1 MIENLE
7 LGETLAHPSMPAS
20 YVEFVRQLWRTQ
32 TNESQNTFGRELVAA
47 RRRVFLRLLAS
58 ERLGK
63 ELGRIYEM
71 PVGSKIAE
79 ALTSQAVHIPEL
91 WKSEDK
97 RPKKEQV
104 TQFKKLRTAIKEVS
118 SLLDE
123 DRRVPDE
130 EDTTEVSSGEYR
142 QGKRSSKVDARAHR
156 LVPLAFENVLSA
168 PLLVRSWNGWIPS
181 RKPDLKG
188 MRLRLS
194 LYQLHEIL
202 RAFDKPLG
210 QAIENIN
217 KFRTHAVDDQIVMHM
232 GQVPKG
238 IAWIRHAALLLDQS
252 IDRFS
257 CDFTQFKRKLSR
269 DKLVSVFVMAI
280 YPNIREETADYK
292 AINRICGSRRKS
304 IRNSV
309 ISRTDGSA

>member
-1 MIENLE
+1 MKYRSVPKL
-7 LGETLAHPSMPAS
+7 
-20 YVEFVRQLWRTQ
+20 
-32 TNESQNTFGRELVAA
+32 
-47 RRRVFLRLLAS
+47 LRLSLA
-58 ERLGK
+58 RLCIYQNFGSLK
-63 ELGRIYEM
+63 INGLRRNKSLSSKSLGPPLKRCRRFWM
-71 PVGSKIAE
+71 KIAACLMRKIQQKRHRE
-79 ALTSQAVHIPEL
+79 NIAKGSAAPARLMREPIVLFL
-91 WKSEDK
+91 WH
-97 RPKKEQV
+97 
-104 TQFKKLRTAIKEVS
+104 LRTC
-118 SLLDE
+118 
-123 DRRVPDE
+123 
-130 EDTTEVSSGEYR
+130 
-142 QGKRSSKVDARAHR
+142 
-156 LVPLAFENVLSA
+156 LADLCSCE
-168 PLLVRSWNGWIPS
+168 SWNGSIPP

-292 AINRICGSRRKS
+292 AINRICVSRRKS

-309 ISRTDGSA
+309 IRRTDGRRDHSRD